1 MTGEGLTVPVPRART
16 VRCVRCARR
25 TAAALPVQVSG
36 RTRAACP
43 RCGPDLAPGPSWDES
58 PRPVAVSA
66 RAIRMLRFSSLTA
79 PVVARLGGGPGHR
92 PREVRGTPP
101 GRGRW

>member
-1 MTGEGLTVPVPRART
+1 M
-16 VRCVRCARR
+16 RCARR

-66 RAIRMLRFSSLTA
+66 RTMRGLRSPCMGVPVAARASGPVPTTA
-79 PVVARLGGGPGHR
+79 SVVPRGHR
-92 PREVRGTPP
+92 AGAHGP
-101 GRGRW
+101 